1 MQSVQAYSIPL
12 KATGE
17 PETRSISYKYIWF
30 FYGSVSFQFSL
41 NGTTF
46 NPGYAGM
53 KLGPLDEQTTIS
65 LRSNN
70 GNACSVVFYAS
81 DFPIEFFPTGFDIP
95 TYLIGT
101 PVLLD
106 STLVQSQIFTGL
118 NGYNIRKQVII
129 SNLSNMY
136 SLDVLDAF
144 GNIFD
149 VIPIGTGGDS
159 SNLNL
164 ATNPTTK
171 TYVTAGAFQLSGSY
185 INAQVGELFF
195 QLI

>member
-17 PETRSISYKYIWF
+17 PETRYISYKYIWF

-101 PVLLD
+101 PVYLP
-106 STLVQSQIFTGL
+106 STGKSQIFTGL

-129 SNLSNMY
+129 SNLSNMQ

-144 GNIFD
+144 GNVFD
-149 VIPIGTGGDS
+149 VIPVGSGGAL
-159 SNLNL
+159 SNSNP

-171 TYVTAGAFQLSGSY
+171 TYVTAGAFQLSGLD